1 MIDKQKSSTQE
12 ILSRDLNDPYDI
24 NHDLYNFDRFSNTF
38 KVMLTVISILILMQ
52 KQNFMVH
59 VVLL

>member
-1 MIDKQKSSTQE
+1 MIDKQYNNTQE

-24 NHDLYNFDRFSNTF
+24 NHDLYNFDRFSNIF
-38 KVMLTVISILILMQ
+38 KVMLTVISILILVQEQ
-52 KQNFMVH
+52 KSMVH